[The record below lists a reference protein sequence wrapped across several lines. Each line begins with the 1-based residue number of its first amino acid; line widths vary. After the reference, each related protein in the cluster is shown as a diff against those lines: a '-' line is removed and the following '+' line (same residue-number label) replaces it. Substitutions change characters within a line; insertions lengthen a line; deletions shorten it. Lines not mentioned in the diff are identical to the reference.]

1 MLLELMVLLVP
12 GGVILLYDGWRKR
25 RKKEYF
31 VHSPVSSWL
40 LGLLPFYP
48 LYFQLDSLLGTGL
61 DGSKIL
67 LVLGFLIVIL
77 GAIIFKTYY
86 EITHRRINIHNMDKG
101 QVKKLL
107 EKLMTKH
114 RISFEKD
121 SEPSGKVKYT
131 FEDTKGKITLEP
143 HLTGGN
149 HQVLTLAKISEI
161 PKGHELME
169 DIKEGV
175 MEVDR
180 TFSKTLGVAE
190 MVTGIALLSLALY
203 LV

>member
-31 VHSPVSSWL
+31 VHSPLSSWL

-61 DGSKIL
+61 DGSEIL

-143 HLTGGN
+143 HLSGGN

>member
-31 VHSPVSSWL
+31 VHSPLSSWL

-61 DGSKIL
+61 DGSEIL

-101 QVKKLL
+101 EVKKLL

-114 RISFEKD
+114 RISFEKN

-131 FEDTKGKITLEP
+131 FEYTKGKITLEP
-143 HLTGGN
+143 HLSGGN

-161 PKGHELME
+161 PMGRELME
-169 DIKEGV
+169 DLKEEV
-175 MEVDR
+175 MEVER

-190 MVTGIALLSLALY
+190 MVMGIAFLSFALL

>member
-1 MLLELMVLLVP
+1 MFLIIISLITGTIGIML
-12 GGVILLYDGWRKR
+12 G
-25 RKKEYF
+25 
-31 VHSPVSSWL
+31 SA

-48 LYFQLDSLLGTGL
+48 LYFQLDSLLGIGL
-61 DGSKIL
+61 DGSEIL
-67 LVLGFLIVIL
+67 LLLGFLIVIL
-77 GAIIFKTYY
+77 GAIIYKTYY

-101 QVKKLL
+101 EVKKLL

-121 SEPSGKVKYT
+121 SELSGKAKYT

-143 HLTGGN
+143 HLSGGN
-149 HQVLTLAKISEI
+149 HQVLTLAKITEI
-161 PKGHELME
+161 PMGRELME
-169 DIKEGV
+169 DIKEEV
-175 MEVDR
+175 MEVER

-190 MVTGIALLSLALY
+190 MAMGIAFLSLSLL